1 MFYALIQ
8 SAVGFVESNAVVVGM
23 IMAITAYFKLFMD
36 GFKWAKAWMITAF
49 AFFLAFLFAIPAW
62 PFSPDINY
70 ILNAFLMG
78 LAATGIY
85 KTGSALAE
93 KAKDL

>member
-1 MFYALIQ
+1 MLYALIQ
-8 SAVGFVESNAVVVGM
+8 SAIGFVESNAVVIGM
-23 IMAITAYFKLFMD
+23 IMAITAYFKIFM
-36 GFKWAKAWMITAF
+36 GMFAWSKAWMITAF

-62 PFSPDINY
+62 PFSPDIYY

-85 KTGSALAE
+85 KTGAALAE
-93 KAKDL
+93 KAHDL